1 MAPLPAGL
9 WTTKSLTLDRMSAQ
23 RDEKV
28 SGSSKVVTRGIWSD
42 IEPLP
47 TWNTLAGFFQRLE
60 LLPNPWT
67 TRAGLFQRVAIRE
80 VRVPLID

>member
-60 LLPNPWT
+60 LLPILGPPD
-67 TRAGLFQRVAIRE
+67 RAFSSALRSGRSECR
-80 VRVPLID
+80 